1 MSLFGKVFNPK
12 DAKPHERHNRAR
24 AALIGYKQEAG
35 LDESYITDISD
46 QSVLCAMLVD
56 IQLMLVEMEGQKQRQ
71 HQRWD
76 ACPVRRE
83 WPNHPDAD
91 GIEFI
96 VSIGGMDIYR
106 GAESTSSTF
115 IVITGADG
123 GEYQTTDN
131 LLRLTG
137 FFDPSR

>member
-1 MSLFGKVFNPK
+1 MSLFGKTYNPK

-24 AALIGYKQEAG
+24 AALLGYKQEAG
-35 LDESYITDISD
+35 LGESYFSGISD
-46 QSVLCAMLVD
+46 RSVLCGMMVD
-56 IQLMLVEMEGQKQRQ
+56 IQLMLVEMEGE
-71 HQRWD
+71 HQRHYD
-76 ACPVRRE
+76 DKIE
-83 WPNHPDAD
+83 WPNHPDANGLD
-91 GIEFI
+91 FI
-96 VSIGGMDIYR
+96 ASIGGMDIYR